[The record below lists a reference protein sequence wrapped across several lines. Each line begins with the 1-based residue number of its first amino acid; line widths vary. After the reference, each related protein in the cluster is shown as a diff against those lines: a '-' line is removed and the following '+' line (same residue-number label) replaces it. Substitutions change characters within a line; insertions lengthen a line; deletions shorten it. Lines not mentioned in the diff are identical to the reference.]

1 MLRLLLAVAMSMELK
16 QVRYL
21 YLYEVMLDEER
32 QNHACPTNDAI
43 RPSLSLHLCL
53 ALSGR
58 YLFFLSS
65 AGLAI
70 VLT

>member
-43 RPSLSLHLCL
+43 RPSLSLCL